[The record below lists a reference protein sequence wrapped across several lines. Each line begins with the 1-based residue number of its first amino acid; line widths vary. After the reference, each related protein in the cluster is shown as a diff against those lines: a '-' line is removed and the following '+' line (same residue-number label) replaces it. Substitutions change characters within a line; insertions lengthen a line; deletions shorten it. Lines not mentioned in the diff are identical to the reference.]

1 MVIEPRDRH
10 IDDLTNDATPGASDH
25 QQILRA
31 RGHSRHR
38 AHHCIPIL
46 LFAAPSLSLF
56 LPLSLSLSLSH
67 SSLLLLDRP
76 AIICYVRDSKLTA
89 ILAFCHSYVL
99 AGRVLT
105 PGRMNRDQ
113 HEPRTRI
120 LMRWVWLLSIAVAL
134 SLAEATAGNLMH
146 PLTLESTTEIR
157 FTCRGNLWFWNFNT

>member
-31 RGHSRHR
+31 RAGTR
-38 AHHCIPIL
+38 ATELTIASPFSSL
-46 LFAAPSLSLF
+46 LFHLSLSLS
-56 LPLSLSLSLSH
+56 PSLSLSH